1 MELRYFPYGIA
12 MFPVLICD
20 ITRKK
25 IELKFLIFLQIS
37 FQLSFLNLF
46 NIINKH

>member
-1 MELRYFPYGIA
+1 
-12 MFPVLICD
+12 MFRVLICD

-37 FQLSFLNLF
+37 FRLSFLSLL
-46 NIINKH
+46 NIINKN